1 MVINMK
7 HLFKYFKSYKKEVI
21 LAPTFKLLEAL
32 LELLIPLIVASIID
46 TGIKNN
52 DVVYIIKMVLS
63 MIGLGL
69 VGLILSLIG
78 QFFSAKAAVGFS
90 TKLRSDLFKKIQELT
105 FSQIDQMGTASLI
118 TKMTTDVNQ
127 MQTGINLTLRLF
139 LRSPF
144 VVFGAAIMASILVP
158 ELSYIFFITIGVLSI
173 IVFGIILLTL
183 PMYKKTNEHVDDV
196 LEKTSENLTGSRV
209 VRAFTNESE
218 EIKNFDNATNK
229 LEKQQNKV
237 GNLSFLMNPLTF
249 IVVNLAIIV
258 LIYSGALKVFD
269 GLILQ
274 GVVIALYNYMSQILV
289 ELVKL
294 ANLIITMTKAIAS
307 GKRIGQIF
315 ELDSKIN
322 IIDSNITTN
331 NTDFITFDNVSLTYP
346 LSNEPSLENINFSIK
361 KGKTLGIIGGTG
373 SGKSSLIHL
382 LLRFYEVTSG
392 NLYLNNK
399 LIQSYDPLYLRDK
412 IGIVMQKANLFK
424 GTIRDNILWGNNFAT
439 DEEILEAL
447 KNAQALDIVNSK
459 GGLDTEV
466 EQFGRNFSGG
476 QKQRLS
482 IARALIKKPEI
493 LILDDSSSAL
503 DYATD
508 ASLRKAIKN
517 LSNNMTV
524 IIISQRTTSIE
535 YADSIL
541 VLEDGEQA
549 GFGSHQELLETCEV
563 YQEIYYSAVKGG
575 NK

>member
-1 MVINMK
+1 MK

-52 DVVYIIKMVLS
+52 DVVYIIKMVLL

-118 TKMTTDVNQ
+118 TKMTNDVNQ

-331 NTDFITFDNVSLTYP
+331 NTDYITFDNVSLTYP

-361 KGKTLGIIGGTG
+361 KGETLGIIGGTG

-424 GTIRDNILWGNNFAT
+424 GTIRDNILWGNHFAT

>member
-1 MVINMK
+1 MK
-7 HLFKYFKSYKKEVI
+7 HLFKYFKNYKKEVI

-52 DVVYIIKMVLS
+52 DVVYIIKMVLL

-105 FSQIDQMGTASLI
+105 FSQIDQIGTASLI
-118 TKMTTDVNQ
+118 TKMTNDVNQ

-183 PMYKKTNEHVDDV
+183 PMYKKTGEHVDNV

-209 VRAFTNESE
+209 VRAFTNELE

-315 ELDSKIN
+315 ELDSNIN
-322 IIDSNITTN
+322 IVNTN
-331 NTDFITFDNVSLTYP
+331 TNLNNDYITFDNVSLTYS

-361 KGKTLGIIGGTG
+361 KGSTLGIIGGTG
-373 SGKSSLIHL
+373 SGKTSLIHL
-382 LLRFYEVTSG
+382 LLRFYEVSSG
-392 NLYLNNK
+392 NLYLDNK
-399 LIQSYDPLYLRDK
+399 LIQSYDPVYLRDK
-412 IGIVMQKANLFK
+412 IGIVMQKASLFK
-424 GTIRDNILWGNNFAT
+424 GTIRDNILWGNNSAT

-459 GGLDTEV
+459 GGLDAEV

-508 ASLRKAIKN
+508 ASLRKAIRN

-535 YADSIL
+535 YADNIL
-541 VLEDGEQA
+541 VLEDGEQV
-549 GFGSHQELLETCEV
+549 GFGSHQELLETCQV

>member
-1 MVINMK
+1 MK

>member
-1 MVINMK
+1 MK
-7 HLFKYFKSYKKEVI
+7 HLFKYFKNYKKEVI

-52 DVVYIIKMVLS
+52 DVVYIIKMVLL

-105 FSQIDQMGTASLI
+105 FSQIDQIGTASLI
-118 TKMTTDVNQ
+118 TKMTNDVNQ

-183 PMYKKTNEHVDDV
+183 PMYKKTGEHVDNV

-209 VRAFTNESE
+209 VRAFTNELE

-315 ELDSKIN
+315 ELDSNIN
-322 IIDSNITTN
+322 IVNTN
-331 NTDFITFDNVSLTYP
+331 TNTNTNPNNDYITFDNVSLTYS

-361 KGKTLGIIGGTG
+361 KGSTLGIIGGTG
-373 SGKSSLIHL
+373 SGKTSLIHL
-382 LLRFYEVTSG
+382 LLRFYEVSSG
-392 NLYLNNK
+392 NLYLDNK
-399 LIQSYDPLYLRDK
+399 LIQSYDPIYLRDK
-412 IGIVMQKANLFK
+412 IGIVMQKASLFK

-459 GGLDTEV
+459 GGLDAEV

-508 ASLRKAIKN
+508 ASLRKAIRN

-535 YADSIL
+535 YADNIL
-541 VLEDGEQA
+541 VLEDGEQV
-549 GFGSHQELLETCEV
+549 GFGNHQELLETCQV

>member
-1 MVINMK
+1 MK
-7 HLFKYFKSYKKEVI
+7 HLFKYFKNYKKEVI

-52 DVVYIIKMVLS
+52 DVVYIIKMVLL

-105 FSQIDQMGTASLI
+105 FSQIDQIGTASLI
-118 TKMTTDVNQ
+118 TKMTNDVNQ

-183 PMYKKTNEHVDDV
+183 PMYKKTGEHVDTV

-209 VRAFTNESE
+209 VRAFTNELE
-218 EIKNFDNATNK
+218 EIKNFDNATDK

-315 ELDSKIN
+315 ELDSNIN
-322 IIDSNITTN
+322 IVNTN
-331 NTDFITFDNVSLTYP
+331 TNPNNDYITFDNVSLTYS

-361 KGKTLGIIGGTG
+361 KGSTLGIIGGTG

-382 LLRFYEVTSG
+382 LLRFYEVSSG
-392 NLYLNNK
+392 NLYLDNK
-399 LIQSYDPLYLRDK
+399 LIQSYDPVYLRDK
-412 IGIVMQKANLFK
+412 IGIVMQKASLFK
-424 GTIRDNILWGNNFAT
+424 GTIRDNILWGNNSAT

-459 GGLDTEV
+459 GGLDAEV

-508 ASLRKAIKN
+508 ASLRKAIRN

-535 YADSIL
+535 YADNIL
-541 VLEDGEQA
+541 VLEDGEQV
-549 GFGSHQELLETCEV
+549 GFGNHQELLETCQV

>member
-218 EIKNFDNATNK
+218 EIK
-229 LEKQQNKV
+229 
-237 GNLSFLMNPLTF
+237 
-249 IVVNLAIIV
+249 
-258 LIYSGALKVFD
+258 
-269 GLILQ
+269 
-274 GVVIALYNYMSQILV
+274 
-289 ELVKL
+289 
-294 ANLIITMTKAIAS
+294 
-307 GKRIGQIF
+307 
-315 ELDSKIN
+315 
-322 IIDSNITTN
+322 
-331 NTDFITFDNVSLTYP
+331 
-346 LSNEPSLENINFSIK
+346 
-361 KGKTLGIIGGTG
+361 
-373 SGKSSLIHL
+373 
-382 LLRFYEVTSG
+382 
-392 NLYLNNK
+392 
-399 LIQSYDPLYLRDK
+399 
-412 IGIVMQKANLFK
+412 
-424 GTIRDNILWGNNFAT
+424 
-439 DEEILEAL
+439 
-447 KNAQALDIVNSK
+447 
-459 GGLDTEV
+459 
-466 EQFGRNFSGG
+466 
-476 QKQRLS
+476 
-482 IARALIKKPEI
+482 
-493 LILDDSSSAL
+493 
-503 DYATD
+503 
-508 ASLRKAIKN
+508 
-517 LSNNMTV
+517 
-524 IIISQRTTSIE
+524 
-535 YADSIL
+535 
-541 VLEDGEQA
+541 
-549 GFGSHQELLETCEV
+549 
-563 YQEIYYSAVKGG
+563 
-575 NK
+575 

>member
-1 MVINMK
+1 MK
-7 HLFKYFKSYKKEVI
+7 HLFKYFKNYKKEVI

-32 LELLIPLIVASIID
+32 LELLIPLIVANIID

-52 DVVYIIKMVLS
+52 DVVYIIKMVLL

-105 FSQIDQMGTASLI
+105 FSQIDQIGTASLI
-118 TKMTTDVNQ
+118 TKMTNDVNQ

-183 PMYKKTNEHVDDV
+183 PMYKKTGEHVDNV

-209 VRAFTNESE
+209 VRAFTNELE

-315 ELDSKIN
+315 ELDSNIN
-322 IIDSNITTN
+322 IINTN
-331 NTDFITFDNVSLTYP
+331 TNPNNDYITFDNVSLTYS

-361 KGKTLGIIGGTG
+361 KGSTLGIIGGTG
-373 SGKSSLIHL
+373 SGKTSLIHL
-382 LLRFYEVTSG
+382 LLRFYEVSSG
-392 NLYLNNK
+392 NLYLDNK
-399 LIQSYDPLYLRDK
+399 LIQSYDPVYLRDK
-412 IGIVMQKANLFK
+412 IGIVMQKASLFK
-424 GTIRDNILWGNNFAT
+424 GTIRDNILWGNNSAT

-459 GGLDTEV
+459 GGLDAEV

-508 ASLRKAIKN
+508 ASLRKAIRN

-535 YADSIL
+535 YADNIL
-541 VLEDGEQA
+541 VLEDGEQV
-549 GFGSHQELLETCEV
+549 GFGNHQELLETCQV

>member
-1 MVINMK
+1 MK
-7 HLFKYFKSYKKEVI
+7 HLFKYFKNYKKEVI

-52 DVVYIIKMVLS
+52 DVVYIIKMVLL

-105 FSQIDQMGTASLI
+105 FSQIDQIGTASLI
-118 TKMTTDVNQ
+118 TK

-183 PMYKKTNEHVDDV
+183 PMYKKTGEHVDNV

-209 VRAFTNESE
+209 VRAFTNELE

-294 ANLIITMTKAIAS
+294 ANLIIKMTKAIAS

-315 ELDSKIN
+315 ELDSNTNIN
-322 IIDSNITTN
+322 PN
-331 NTDFITFDNVSLTYP
+331 NDYITFDNVSLTYS

-361 KGKTLGIIGGTG
+361 KGSTLGIIGGTG
-373 SGKSSLIHL
+373 SGKTSLIHL
-382 LLRFYEVTSG
+382 LLRFYEVSSG
-392 NLYLNNK
+392 NLYLDNK
-399 LIQSYDPLYLRDK
+399 LIQSYDPVYLRDK
-412 IGIVMQKANLFK
+412 IGIVMQKASLFK
-424 GTIRDNILWGNNFAT
+424 GTIRDNILWGNNSAT

-459 GGLDTEV
+459 GGLDAEV

-508 ASLRKAIKN
+508 ASLRKAIRN

-535 YADSIL
+535 YADNIL
-541 VLEDGEQA
+541 VLEDGEQV
-549 GFGSHQELLETCEV
+549 GFGSHQELLETCQV

>member
-1 MVINMK
+1 MK

-52 DVVYIIKMVLS
+52 DVVYIIKMVLL

-118 TKMTTDVNQ
+118 TKMTNDVNQ

-331 NTDFITFDNVSLTYP
+331 NTDYITFENVSLTYP

-361 KGKTLGIIGGTG
+361 KGETLGIIGGTG

-459 GGLDTEV
+459 DGLDTEV

-549 GFGSHQELLETCEV
+549 GFGNHQELLETCEV

>member
-1 MVINMK
+1 MK

-52 DVVYIIKMVLS
+52 DVVYIIKMVLL

-118 TKMTTDVNQ
+118 TKMTNDVNQ

-331 NTDFITFDNVSLTYP
+331 NTDYITFDNVSLTYP

-382 LLRFYEVTSG
+382 LVRFYEVTSG

>member
-1 MVINMK
+1 MK
-7 HLFKYFKSYKKEVI
+7 HLFKYFKNYKKEVI

-32 LELLIPLIVASIID
+32 LELLIPLIVANIID

-52 DVVYIIKMVLS
+52 DVVYIIKMVLL

-69 VGLILSLIG
+69 IGLILSLIG

-105 FSQIDQMGTASLI
+105 FSQIDQIGTSSLI
-118 TKMTTDVNQ
+118 TKMTNDVNQ

-183 PMYKKTNEHVDDV
+183 PMYKKTGEHVDDV
-196 LEKTSENLTGSRV
+196 LEKTSENLNGSRV
-209 VRAFTNESE
+209 VRAFTNELE
-218 EIKNFDNATNK
+218 EIKNFNNATNK

-258 LIYSGALKVFD
+258 LIYSGAIKVYD
-269 GLILQ
+269 GFILQ

-315 ELDSKIN
+315 EIDSTIN

-331 NTDFITFDNVSLTYP
+331 TTDYITFDNVSLTYP

-361 KGKTLGIIGGTG
+361 KGETLGIIGGTG

-382 LLRFYEVTSG
+382 LLRFYEVTNG
-392 NLYLNNK
+392 NLYLDNK
-399 LIQSYDPLYLRDK
+399 LIQSYDPIYLRDK
-412 IGIVMQKANLFK
+412 IGIVMQKASLFK
-424 GTIRDNILWGNNFAT
+424 GTIRDNILWGNNFAS
-439 DEEILEAL
+439 DEEILDAL

-459 GGLDTEV
+459 GGLDAEV

-535 YADSIL
+535 YADHIL
-541 VLEDGEQA
+541 VLEDGEQV
-549 GFGSHQELLETCEV
+549 GFGNHKELLETCEV
-563 YQEIYYSAVKGG
+563 YQEIYYSIVKGG

>member
-1 MVINMK
+1 MK

-52 DVVYIIKMVLS
+52 DVVYIIKMVLL

-118 TKMTTDVNQ
+118 TKMTNDVNQ

-331 NTDFITFDNVSLTYP
+331 NTDYITFDNVSLTYP

-535 YADSIL
+535 YADTIL